1 MNCDKRARSARL
13 SLLLALQGGMP
24 SAGCSYLF
32 VRPPRDTELGS
43 RVIECTTSP
52 AAPLIDSILV
62 ATNVGS
68 AVYVEGQNNVKNKA
82 EAVSFGLGV
91 ATFWLSSAI
100 YGFYFTRECA
110 VLKEEAQAGPYYLRP
125 VRTRRGPPYPPRP
138 VPPVGGS
145 APPGDSSPA
154 APSSPPPANTTP
166 ATRQQLDDDEPDD
179 RSAPP
184 STSHPK
190 DQSQL

>member
-1 MNCDKRARSARL
+1 M
-13 SLLLALQGGMP
+13 
-24 SAGCSYLF
+24 
-32 VRPPRDTELGS
+32 
-43 RVIECTTSP
+43 ECTTSP

-68 AVYVEGQNNVKNKA
+68 AAYVEGQNNVKNKA
-82 EAVSFGLGV
+82 ESVALGLGV
-91 ATFWLSSAI
+91 ATFWLTSAI

-110 VLKEEAQAGPYYLRP
+110 MLKEEAQAVPYYLRT

-138 VPPVGGS
+138 LPPVGS

-166 ATRQQLDDDEPDD
+166 ATRQQLDDDDPDD
-179 RSAPP
+179 RPAPP
-184 STSHPK
+184 GLTPN
-190 DQSQL
+190 